1 VGGISVHANVAVPAR
16 DRKRLERLCRYA
28 ARPPIAADRLS
39 IIEDGR
45 VIYMLKRRYRD
56 GTTHVLFEPQEFM
69 EKLAALV
76 PPPRFNLVRYHGVLA
91 PAARLRARIV
101 PNAPD
106 IDGRGPHPGCEA
118 AKPHARTSPSG
129 EGSSPTR
136 RTPRTRNSTW
146 AELMRRVFA
155 VDVLECWHCHG
166 RMRILAAIHPPDTT
180 RKILEH
186 LGLPSR
192 APPIAPAVSEPE
204 PAALEADFID

>member
-1 VGGISVHANVAVPAR
+1 MTWNLTDLTWEEFRYRVPSQSDSVIVPVGTIEAHGAIPLGTDNLIPAR
-16 DRKRLERLCRYA
+16 
-28 ARPPIAADRLS
+28 
-39 IIEDGR
+39 
-45 VIYMLKRRYRD
+45 
-56 GTTHVLFEPQEFM
+56 
-69 EKLAALV
+69 LAQD
-76 PPPRFNLVRYHGVLA
+76 LA

-101 PNAPD
+101 PNAPE
-106 IDGRGPHPGCEA
+106 IDGRGPHPGCTA
-118 AKPHARTSPSG
+118 ASPRPQTSESA

-136 RTPRTRNSTW
+136 RAPRTRNSTW
-146 AELMRRVFA
+146 SELMRRVFA
-155 VDVLECWHCHG
+155 VDVLECPHCHG